1 MLDCQE
7 CAESIVRDESAL
19 PQDGSGMASPQR
31 PERSWDAREVC
42 PPGLPSQAGP
52 CCRRVSESSPP
63 GVLVIALKCFSLL
76 WGHRGEDSEIL
87 LCEQIFP
94 MAHNSKENLLTDRAW
109 SAIDGTG
116 GEKLPRFN

>member
-52 CCRRVSESSPP
+52 CCRRVSE
-63 GVLVIALKCFSLL
+63 
-76 WGHRGEDSEIL
+76 DSQIL